1 MIFGAG
7 SKVLSAL
14 ILTNLWTL
22 ILLFLAWNHTARH
35 EVVQGVSNVGEWL
48 GLPPDRAKW
57 SPITEDPLT
66 SVHQNS
72 RPIEGNKGDEFGVVT
87 ATQTVGPARDPN
99 LPAFCP
105 ECGEGDLLCARYGLV
120 SSSALNNGL
129 GPPNAHTPAS

>member
-7 SKVLSAL
+7 SKVLPAL

-22 ILLFLAWNHTARH
+22 ILLFLAWNHSARH

-57 SPITEDPLT
+57 SGMAEDPSS

-72 RPIEGNKGDEFGVVT
+72 KPIEGNKGDEVGVVT
-87 ATQTVGPARDPN
+87 ATQPVGPSRDPN

-105 ECGEGDLLCARYGLV
+105 ECGEGDLLCARYGSV
-120 SSSALNNGL
+120 SPSTRYNGL
-129 GPPNAHTPAS
+129 DPPGAHTPAS

>member
-22 ILLFLAWNHTARH
+22 ILLFLAWNHSARH

-48 GLPPDRAKW
+48 GIPPDKVKW
-57 SPITEDPLT
+57 SGLAEAEDPL
-66 SVHQNS
+66 SSKPQ
-72 RPIEGNKGDEFGVVT
+72 EDEVGLVT
-87 ATQTVGPARDPN
+87 ATNPVGPPRDPN

-105 ECGEGDLLCARYGLV
+105 ECGEGDLLCAKYGLV
-120 SSSALNNGL
+120 SPSSV
-129 GPPNAHTPAS
+129 TIT